1 MLLDAVVCRHLFSC
15 TFARSLVLLAG
26 EKFKWDV
33 KTRKVPCVVDRRN
46 RRPLGEIYFY
56 YRSSNIYVKSD
67 VLRTAGKPVSTGHN
81 CGIKLD
87 ALLALRLTLNIVIS
101 TPEFVWVCL
110 NWPEVDEYDIAR
122 DARSNSSLGR
132 RHTFP
137 VVERTVWYTQ
147 KWIYSCT
154 RPWGSRNAVVMITD
168 KS

>member
-1 MLLDAVVCRHLFSC
+1 MPLFADVCFLAPSL
-15 TFARSLVLLAG
+15 ARSFSSRARNLNEMLKRG
-26 EKFKWDV
+26 KYQ
-33 KTRKVPCVVDRRN
+33 CVVDRRN

-56 YRSSNIYVKSD
+56 YRPSNIYVKFD
-67 VLRTAGKPVSTGHN
+67 VLRSMSAGKPVSTGHN

-110 NWPEVDEYDIAR
+110 NWPEVDEYDTAR

-137 VVERTVWYTQ
+137 LLREPCGILRSEFIVVHAPGEVAMRWS
-147 KWIYSCT
+147 W
-154 RPWGSRNAVVMITD
+154 
-168 KS
+168 

>member
-1 MLLDAVVCRHLFSC
+1 MLLDAVVCRRLFSC
-15 TFARSLVLLAG
+15 TFARSLVPLAG

-33 KTRKVPCVVDRRN
+33 KTRKVLCVVDRRN

-56 YRSSNIYVKSD
+56 YRPSNIYVKSD

-87 ALLALRLTLNIVIS
+87 ALSAPRLTLNS
-101 TPEFVWVCL
+101 YLNARVCL
-110 NWPEVDEYDIAR
+110 SLPELARGRWVHDTAR
-122 DARSNSSLGR
+122 DARLNSGR

-147 KWIYSCT
+147 KGIYSCT
-154 RPWGSRNAVVMITD
+154 RPWGSRNAVAMITD